1 MPFAQETA
9 ICLTTSEL
17 KTTRI
22 GKNMRILH
30 TADWH
35 IGQRLYERPRLDEH
49 REFLDWLLETI
60 KCEKVELLLVSGDIF
75 HTSLPSTGAQSLY
88 YEFLYRFYDETKA
101 YAVITAGNHDSPR
114 YLEAPKELLEMVRV
128 YVVGR
133 AANPDDC
140 VLKFPPDDPKVCVA
154 AVPYLSES
162 ELSHISFETEID
174 RAERYRE
181 RMKALYQQCVDAM
194 PAKLPK
200 ILMGHLFVQNGKE
213 SGSER
218 NIQIGGATAIRID
231 DFPCGVDYVAL
242 GHLHRPQSI
251 NGASYPV
258 RYSGSPLP
266 LRFNE
271 AAYRKTVCL
280 LEVSGAGNS
289 PLVEEVEIPV
299 FKALCT
305 VEGDLNKENLNAFL
319 MRIKKKDWDGKYI
332 QVKLTLDN
340 PQVGIRD
347 LVQAAF
353 RERGDVL
360 SVELKVPN
368 GNESNSN
375 GKIQLQPT
383 EMFKAFH
390 KKEFGEKPDE
400 QLLKTFSELLELVKN
415 KEVSE

>member
-1 MPFAQETA
+1 
-9 ICLTTSEL
+9 
-17 KTTRI
+17 
-22 GKNMRILH
+22 MRILH

-49 REFLDWLLETI
+49 RKFLEWLLKTI

-75 HTSLPSTGAQSLY
+75 HTSLPSADATNLY
-88 YEFLYRFYDETKA
+88 YEFLHWFSQETEA

-114 YLEAPKELLEMVRV
+114 HLEAPKEFLKMGRI

-133 AANPDDC
+133 AANLDDC
-140 VLKFPPDDPKVCVA
+140 VLKFPPDNSPEKPKVSVA

-162 ELSHISFETEID
+162 ELSHISFETEPEK
-174 RAERYRE
+174 AERYRK
-181 RMKALYQQCVDAM
+181 RLKKLYQQCVGAM
-194 PAKLPK
+194 SAELPK

-271 AAYRKTVCL
+271 ATYRKTVCL
-280 LEVSGAGNS
+280 LEVSGVGNS
-289 PLVEEVEIPV
+289 PSVEEVEIPV
-299 FKALCT
+299 FKELCT
-305 VEGDLNKENLNAFL
+305 VEGDRESVFTQATEE
-319 MRIKKKDWDGKYI
+319 DWDGKYI
-332 QVKLTLDN
+332 RVKLKLDK
-340 PQVGIRD
+340 PEIGIGDQVRE
-347 LVQAAF
+347 AF
-353 RERGDVL
+353 RKRGGDVL
-360 SVELKVPN
+360 SVELEGPN
-368 GNESNSN
+368 GNGPKPPPGEMR
-375 GKIQLQPT
+375 QPT
-383 EMFKAFH
+383 EMFKEFH
-390 KKEFGEKPDE
+390 KEKCGEEPDE
-400 QLLKTFSELLELVKN
+400 QLLQTFEELLELVKN

>member
-1 MPFAQETA
+1 
-9 ICLTTSEL
+9 
-17 KTTRI
+17 
-22 GKNMRILH
+22 MRILH

-49 REFLDWLLETI
+49 RQFLEWLLKTI

-75 HTSLPSTGAQSLY
+75 DTSLPSADATNLY
-88 YEFLYRFYDETKA
+88 YDFLHRFSQETKA

-114 YLEAPKELLEMVRV
+114 HLEAPKEFLKMGRI

-140 VLKFPPDDPKVCVA
+140 VFNFPLDNRKVSVA

-162 ELSHISFETEID
+162 ELSHISFETEPEK
-174 RAERYRE
+174 AERYRK
-181 RMKALYQQCVDAM
+181 RLKKLYQQCVDAM
-194 PAKLPK
+194 PAELPK

-218 NIQIGGATAIRID
+218 NIQIGGATAIHVD

-280 LEVSGAGNS
+280 LEVSGVGNS
-289 PLVEEVEIPV
+289 PSVEEVEIPV
-299 FKALCT
+299 FKELCA
-305 VEGDLNKENLNAFL
+305 VEGDLNKEDLNAFL
-319 MRIKKKDWDGKYI
+319 MRVKKKDWDGKYI
-332 QVKLTLDN
+332 RVKLKLDK
-340 PQVGIRD
+340 PEIGIGDQVRE
-347 LVQAAF
+347 AF
-353 RERGDVL
+353 RKRGGDVL
-360 SVELKVPN
+360 SVELEGPN
-368 GNESNSN
+368 GNGPKPPPGEMR
-375 GKIQLQPT
+375 QPT
-383 EMFKAFH
+383 EMFKKFH
-390 KKEFGEKPDE
+390 KEKYGKEPKEE
-400 QLLKTFSELLELVKN
+400 LLKTFSELLELVKN
-415 KEVSE
+415 KEGPE

>member
-1 MPFAQETA
+1 
-9 ICLTTSEL
+9 
-17 KTTRI
+17 
-22 GKNMRILH
+22 MRILH

-35 IGQRLYERPRLDEH
+35 IGQRLYERSRLKEQ
-49 REFLDWLLETI
+49 EQFLEWLLKTI

-88 YEFLYRFYDETKA
+88 YEFLHRFYDETEA

-114 YLEAPKELLEMVRV
+114 YLEAPKELLKMVRV

-133 AANPDDC
+133 AANPNDC
-140 VLKFPPDDPKVCVA
+140 VFNFPPENLENPKVCVA

-162 ELSHISFETEID
+162 ELSRISFETEIE

-181 RMKALYQQCVDAM
+181 WMKALYQQCVDAM
-194 PAKLPK
+194 PAECPK

-218 NIQIGGATAIRID
+218 NIQIGGATAIRVD

-271 AAYRKTVCL
+271 ATYRKTVCL

-289 PLVEEVEIPV
+289 PSVEEVEIPV
-299 FKALCT
+299 FKELCT
-305 VEGDLNKENLNAFL
+305 VEGDRESVFTRAMEEEWQDKF
-319 MRIKKKDWDGKYI
+319 I
-332 QVKLTLDN
+332 QVKLKLDK
-340 PQVGIRD
+340 PEIGIGDRVRKD
-347 LVQAAF
+347 F
-353 RERGDVL
+353 RERGGDVL
-360 SVELKVPN
+360 SVEVKVPN
-368 GNESNSN
+368 GNGGNPPCREVPP
-375 GKIQLQPT
+375 QPT

-390 KKEFGEKPDE
+390 KEKYGKEPDE

>member
-1 MPFAQETA
+1 
-9 ICLTTSEL
+9 
-17 KTTRI
+17 
-22 GKNMRILH
+22 MRILH

-49 REFLDWLLETI
+49 REFLDWLLKTI

-75 HTSLPSTGAQSLY
+75 DTSLPSADATKLY
-88 YEFLYRFYDETKA
+88 YDFLHRFSQETKA

-114 YLEAPKELLEMVRV
+114 HLEAPKEFLKMGRI

-133 AANPDDC
+133 AANPNDC
-140 VLKFPPDDPKVCVA
+140 VFDFPPEKPRVSVA

-162 ELSHISFETEID
+162 ELPHISFETEIK

-181 RMKALYQQCVDAM
+181 RMKALYQQCVNAM
-194 PAKLPK
+194 PAELPK

-218 NIQIGGATAIRID
+218 NIQIGGATAIHVD

-280 LEVSGAGNS
+280 LEVSGVGS
-289 PLVEEVEIPV
+289 SSSVEEVEIPV
-299 FKALCT
+299 FKELCT
-305 VEGDLNKENLNAFL
+305 VEGDRESVLRRAMEEEWQDKF
-319 MRIKKKDWDGKYI
+319 I
-332 QVKLTLDN
+332 QVKLELDS
-340 PQVGIRD
+340 PQVGIGDQVR
-347 LVQAAF
+347 AAF
-353 RERGDVL
+353 SKRGGDVL
-360 SVELKVPN
+360 SVEVSWPPPKCQP
-368 GNESNSN
+368 
-375 GKIQLQPT
+375 KISLEQMRQPT
-383 EMFKAFH
+383 EIFELFYQQENSGK
-390 KKEFGEKPDE
+390 KPDE
-400 QLLKTFSELLELVKN
+400 RLKETFVELLQ
-415 KEVSE
+415 EVSDEIMQSETEESQ

>member
-1 MPFAQETA
+1 
-9 ICLTTSEL
+9 
-17 KTTRI
+17 
-22 GKNMRILH
+22 MRILH

-49 REFLDWLLETI
+49 RKFLKWLLKTI

-75 HTSLPSTGAQSLY
+75 DTSLPSADATKLY
-88 YEFLYRFYDETKA
+88 YEFLHRFSQETMA

-114 YLEAPKELLEMVRV
+114 HLEAPKEFLKMGRI

-140 VLKFPPDDPKVCVA
+140 VFNFPPDNSPEKSKVSVA

-162 ELSHISFETEID
+162 ELSHISFETEPKK
-174 RAERYRE
+174 AERYRK
-181 RMKALYQQCVDAM
+181 RLKKLYRQCVGAM
-194 PAKLPK
+194 SAELPK

-218 NIQIGGATAIRID
+218 NIQIGGATATYVT
-231 DFPCGVDYVAL
+231 DFPDGVDYVAL

-271 AAYRKTVCL
+271 ATYRKTVCL
-280 LEVSGAGNS
+280 LEVSHAGSS
-289 PLVEEVEIPV
+289 PSVEEVEIPV
-299 FKALCT
+299 FKELCT
-305 VEGDLNKENLNAFL
+305 VEGDRESVLRRAMEE
-319 MRIKKKDWDGKYI
+319 DWDGKYI
-332 QVKLTLDN
+332 RVKLKLDK
-340 PQVGIRD
+340 PEIGIGD
-347 LVQAAF
+347 LVRAAF
-353 RERGDVL
+353 RERDGDVL
-360 SVELKVPN
+360 SVELELPIIPRPARCISIEDMQDPV
-368 GNESNSN
+368 
-375 GKIQLQPT
+375 KI
-383 EMFKAFH
+383 FKKFH
-390 KKEFGEKPDE
+390 LERCSKEPDE

>member
-1 MPFAQETA
+1 
-9 ICLTTSEL
+9 
-17 KTTRI
+17 
-22 GKNMRILH
+22 MRILH

-35 IGQRLYERPRLDEH
+35 IGQRLYERSRLKEQ
-49 REFLDWLLETI
+49 EQFLDWLLKTI
-60 KCEKVELLLVSGDIF
+60 KCKKVELLLVSGDIF
-75 HTSLPSTGAQSLY
+75 DTSLPSADATNLY
-88 YEFLYRFYDETKA
+88 YDFLHRFSQETKA

-114 YLEAPKELLEMVRV
+114 HLEAPKEFLKMGRI

-133 AANPDDC
+133 AANPNDC
-140 VLKFPPDDPKVCVA
+140 VFNFPPENPPEKSKVSVA

-162 ELSHISFETEID
+162 ELSHISFETEPKK
-174 RAERYRE
+174 AERYRE

-194 PAKLPK
+194 PAELPK

-218 NIQIGGATAIRID
+218 NIQIGGATAIRVD

-251 NGASYPV
+251 NGANYPV

-280 LEVSGAGNS
+280 LEVSGVGNS
-289 PLVEEVEIPV
+289 PSVEEVEIPV
-299 FKALCT
+299 FKELCT
-305 VEGDLNKENLNAFL
+305 VKGDLNTEDLNAFL
-319 MRIKKKDWDGKYI
+319 MRMKKKDWDGKYI
-332 QVKLTLDN
+332 RVKLKLDK
-340 PQVGIRD
+340 PEIGIGDQVRE
-347 LVQAAF
+347 AF
-353 RERGDVL
+353 RKRGGDVL
-360 SVELKVPN
+360 SVELELPLILPPPPPIEDMQDPV
-368 GNESNSN
+368 
-375 GKIQLQPT
+375 KI
-383 EMFKAFH
+383 FKAFH
-390 KKEFGEKPDE
+390 QERCGGEPDE

>member
-1 MPFAQETA
+1 
-9 ICLTTSEL
+9 
-17 KTTRI
+17 
-22 GKNMRILH
+22 MRILH

-35 IGQRLYERPRLDEH
+35 IGQRLYERSRLKEQ
-49 REFLDWLLETI
+49 EQFLDWLLKTI

-75 HTSLPSTGAQSLY
+75 DTSLPSADATNLY
-88 YEFLYRFYDETKA
+88 YEFLHRFSQETKA

-114 YLEAPKELLEMVRV
+114 HLEAPKEFLKMGRI

-140 VLKFPPDDPKVCVA
+140 VFNFLPENLENPKVSVA

-162 ELSHISFETEID
+162 ELSHISFETEIK

-194 PAKLPK
+194 PAELPK

-218 NIQIGGATAIRID
+218 NIQIGGATAIHVD

-280 LEVSGAGNS
+280 LEVSGVGNS
-289 PLVEEVEIPV
+289 PSVKEVEVRV
-299 FKALCT
+299 FKELCT
-305 VEGDLNKENLNAFL
+305 VEGDRESVLTRAREE
-319 MRIKKKDWDGKYI
+319 DWDGKYI
-332 QVKLTLDN
+332 RVKLKLDK
-340 PQVGIRD
+340 PEIGIGDQVR
-347 LVQAAF
+347 AAF
-353 RERGDVL
+353 RERGGDVL
-360 SVELKVPN
+360 SVELELKGSPGN
-368 GNESNSN
+368 GRDNSDREMR
-375 GKIQLQPT
+375 QPT
-383 EMFKAFH
+383 EMFKEFH
-390 KKEFGEKPDE
+390 KEKFGEEPDK
-400 QLLKTFSELLELVKN
+400 QLLKTFKELLELVKN

>member
-1 MPFAQETA
+1 
-9 ICLTTSEL
+9 
-17 KTTRI
+17 
-22 GKNMRILH
+22 MRILH

-35 IGQRLYERPRLDEH
+35 IGQRLYERQRLDEH
-49 REFLDWLLETI
+49 RQFLEWLLKTI

-75 HTSLPSTGAQSLY
+75 HTSLPSADATNLY
-88 YEFLYRFYDETKA
+88 YEFLHWFSQETEA

-114 YLEAPKELLEMVRV
+114 HLEAPKEFLKMGRI

-133 AANPDDC
+133 AANLDDC
-140 VLKFPPDDPKVCVA
+140 VLKFPPDNSPEKPKVSVA

-162 ELSHISFETEID
+162 ELSHISFETEPEK
-174 RAERYRE
+174 AERYRK
-181 RMKALYQQCVDAM
+181 RLKKLYRQCVDAM
-194 PAKLPK
+194 QADLPK

-280 LEVSGAGNS
+280 LEVSSPGNS
-289 PLVEEVEIPV
+289 PSVEEVEIPV
-299 FKALCT
+299 FKELCT
-305 VEGDLNKENLNAFL
+305 VEGDRESVFTRA
-319 MRIKKKDWDGKYI
+319 MEEEWDGKYI
-332 QVKLTLDN
+332 RVKLKLDK
-340 PQVGIRD
+340 PEIGIGDQVR
-347 LVQAAF
+347 AAF
-353 RERGDVL
+353 RERGGDVL
-360 SVELKVPN
+360 SVEL
-368 GNESNSN
+368 ESLGIPPPPCPSIVDMQDPV
-375 GKIQLQPT
+375 KI
-383 EMFKAFH
+383 FKAFH
-390 KKEFGEKPDE
+390 QERFGEEPDE
-400 QLLKTFSELLELVKN
+400 QLMKTFKELLELVKN

>member
-1 MPFAQETA
+1 M
-9 ICLTTSEL
+9 L
-17 KTTRI
+17 
-22 GKNMRILH
+22 ILH

-49 REFLDWLLETI
+49 RKFLEWLLKTI

-75 HTSLPSTGAQSLY
+75 HTSLPSADATNLY
-88 YEFLYRFYDETKA
+88 YEFLHRFSQETKA

-114 YLEAPKELLEMVRV
+114 HLEAPKEFLKMGRI
-128 YVVGR
+128 YVVGG

-140 VLKFPPDDPKVCVA
+140 VFKFPPDNSPEKPKVSVA

-162 ELSHISFETEID
+162 ELSHISFETEIK
-174 RAERYRE
+174 RAERYRA
-181 RMKALYQQCVDAM
+181 RLKKLYRQCVDAM
-194 PAKLPK
+194 PAELPK

-218 NIQIGGATAIRID
+218 NIQIGGATAIHVD

-271 AAYRKTVCL
+271 ATYRKTVCL
-280 LEVSGAGNS
+280 LEVSGVGNS
-289 PLVEEVEIPV
+289 PSVEEVEIPV
-299 FKALCT
+299 FKELCT
-305 VEGDLNKENLNAFL
+305 VEGDRESVFTRA
-319 MRIKKKDWDGKYI
+319 MEEEWDGKYI
-332 QVKLTLDN
+332 RVKLKLDK
-340 PQVGIRD
+340 PEIGIGD
-347 LVQAAF
+347 LVRAALS
-353 RERGDVL
+353 ERGGDVL
-360 SVELKVPN
+360 SVELELKGSPGN
-368 GNESNSN
+368 GRDNWDREMR
-375 GKIQLQPT
+375 QPT
-383 EMFKAFH
+383 EMFKEFH
-390 KKEFGEKPDE
+390 KEKFGEEPDK
-400 QLLKTFSELLELVKN
+400 QLLKTFKELLELVKN

>member
-1 MPFAQETA
+1 
-9 ICLTTSEL
+9 
-17 KTTRI
+17 
-22 GKNMRILH
+22 MRILH

-49 REFLDWLLETI
+49 GEFLEWLLKTI

-75 HTSLPSTGAQSLY
+75 DTSLPSADAQSLY
-88 YEFLYRFYDETKA
+88 YEFLHRFSKETEA

-114 YLEAPKELLEMVRV
+114 YLEAPKELLKMVRV

-133 AANPDDC
+133 AANPNDC
-140 VLKFPPDDPKVCVA
+140 VLKFPPDDPKVSIA

-162 ELSHISFETEID
+162 ELPHISFESQIK

-194 PAKLPK
+194 PAELPK

-213 SGSER
+213 SDSER
-218 NIQIGGATAIRID
+218 NIQIGGATAIRVD

-271 AAYRKTVCL
+271 ATYRKTVCL

-289 PLVEEVEIPV
+289 SLVEEVEVKV
-299 FKALCT
+299 FKELCT
-305 VEGDLNKENLNAFL
+305 VAGDRESVLTRAREEEWQDKF
-319 MRIKKKDWDGKYI
+319 I
-332 QVKLTLDN
+332 QVKLTLDK
-340 PQVGIRD
+340 PEIGIGDR
-347 LVQAAF
+347 VRKEFQK
-353 RERGDVL
+353 RGGDVL
-360 SVELKVPN
+360 NVEVKVPN
-368 GNESNSN
+368 GNGSKPPPGEMRP
-375 GKIQLQPT
+375 PT
-383 EMFKAFH
+383 EMFEMFYRQ
-390 KKEFGEKPDE
+390 ENSGENPGEQLRQTFDELLELAQQLNNTGENNDKPDE
-400 QLLKTFSELLELVKN
+400 QDKTPDNTAGNNPS
-415 KEVSE
+415 